1 MPLLLFAIEEPPP
14 CNPYESLQS
23 VIEAISHSQLGAS
36 LFQNSMLSGFNN
48 FPLSSPSSLFFSFPK
63 FFTKKWKPWT
73 KCMIC
78 TANTAGQTAMSK
90 SVLQGSICQ
99 RLSFGQTAICKAIL
113 QGSSSQ
119 RLSSIFSVILCK
131 NSTKG
136 FSGSKTGSPRSWVGK
151 PKWIR
156 LYYIKESNWMQMH
169 IKLFRID
176 GSVTAMKHKCY

>member
-1 MPLLLFAIEEPPP
+1 
-14 CNPYESLQS
+14 
-23 VIEAISHSQLGAS
+23 
-36 LFQNSMLSGFNN
+36 MLSGFNN

-131 NSTKG
+131 NSIKG
-136 FSGSKTGSPRSWVGK
+136 FSVSKTGSPWSWVGK

-156 LYYIKESNWMQMH
+156 LYYIIKEANWMQMYT
-169 IKLFRID
+169 KLFRID
-176 GSVTAMKHKCY
+176 RSITTMKDY